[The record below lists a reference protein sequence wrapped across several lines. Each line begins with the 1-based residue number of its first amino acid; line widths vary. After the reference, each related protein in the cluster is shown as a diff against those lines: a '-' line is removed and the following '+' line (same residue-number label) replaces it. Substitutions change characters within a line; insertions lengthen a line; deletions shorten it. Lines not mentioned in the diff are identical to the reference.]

1 MINFRVA
8 ENSLGSAPM
17 VEVWRDGEFVAA
29 IYGHDKGVRVVSKY
43 FDGVCYEEAGTP
55 ISVIVRLS
63 SGER

>member
-8 ENSLGSAPM
+8 EHSQMNAPM
-17 VEVWRDGEFVAA
+17 VEVWRDGEFIAA
-29 IYGHDKGVRVVSKY
+29 IYGHDKGVRVMSKY
-43 FDGVCYEEAGTP
+43 FDGVCYEEAET